1 VQSSGG
7 FSETGNCS
15 GVTLTP
21 GQSCTITAS
30 FAPVVTGALTG
41 TITINDTT
49 TGAPHLVNMSGTG
62 QTAVTLSSNIT
73 FPGTNVGSSS
83 IPENMSLTNNGSQT
97 LNFTYSTSGDF
108 SAVGSNTSPCTGTLA
123 AKAKCNFSVT
133 FTPTFNGQVKG
144 ALTISFNGTVAAG
157 GFTGTGQN
165 GPTVPLTFTPT
176 SLSFG
181 NVILNSS
188 SAKTVTI
195 KNVSTSTV
203 TLSSVTGSG
212 YFTAAPSGTT
222 PCGGALLA
230 GKSCTVTVTYKPVVV
245 GGNIGG
251 ITVIDDAAVS
261 TQVQNAAGTGILAVT
276 VSPTTINFGSVTVG
290 TTSSVQVVTVTNF
303 VKTAVPINSIVASG
317 DFIYTTGGGI
327 PCGATIPANSICTLG
342 VEFSPTVTGA
352 ISGDLTLS
360 DAAVSSPE
368 VVSLKGTGQ

>member
-1 VQSSGG
+1 
-7 FSETGNCS
+7 
-15 GVTLTP
+15 L
-21 GQSCTITAS
+21 
-30 FAPVVTGALTG
+30 L
-41 TITINDTT
+41 
-49 TGAPHLVNMSGTG
+49 
-62 QTAVTLSSNIT
+62 
-73 FPGTNVGSSS
+73 
-83 IPENMSLTNNGSQT
+83 
-97 LNFTYSTSGDF
+97 
-108 SAVGSNTSPCTGTLA
+108 

-165 GPTVPLTFTPT
+165 GPAVPLTFTPT

-212 YFTAAPSGTT
+212 YFTATPS
-222 PCGGALLA
+222 GGALLA
-230 GKSCTVTVTYKPVVV
+230 GKSCTVTVTYKPLVV
-245 GGNIGG
+245 GNNIDG

-261 TQVQNAAGTGILAVT
+261 TQVENVAGSGILAVT

-290 TTSSVQVVTVTNF
+290 TTSSVQVVTVTNY

-327 PCGATIPANSICTLG
+327 PCGATVPANSICTLG

-352 ISGDLTLS
+352 ISGDLTLN

-368 VVSLKGTGQ
+368 VVSLTGTGK